1 MTSLSLGTYHEV
13 RERRHGHLFSVSL
26 YRSFN
31 LHIRSRW
38 LFDVDRWFHFALPAS
53 TAREAHDDIVQGME
67 EARAAWLQH
76 SPSVLLSHQPY
87 ELRDMLGRSDNRFH
101 MYRMKDDEVAKAL
114 YNEVKDGSLIFV
126 PERDEMRKCVQ
137 AIREQREK
145 ASRTASARAQ
155 QPADAD
161 MLSSLYGNSPRVPQN
176 AGTPSYSPRVGSL
189 GEAQPFEYS
198 EDIPTGG
205 EMQTAWLPSEGG
217 SPNQWVEN
225 TSGKKQWR
233 LYDGDGNA
241 AVDIDFGHDHGF
253 GVPHSHN
260 WENGVR
266 DKGNAFSLLP
276 W

>member
-1 MTSLSLGTYHEV
+1 MTSLSLGSFHEV
-13 RERRHGHLFSVSL
+13 RERRHGHFFSISL

-31 LHIRSRW
+31 LHIESNW

-53 TAREAHDDIVQGME
+53 VPRESHDDIVQGME
-67 EARAAWLQH
+67 EARAAWLRY
-76 SPSVLLSHQPY
+76 SPSMLLSHQSH
-87 ELRDMLGRSDNRFH
+87 ELRDMLGRSHNRFH

-114 YNEVKDGSLIFV
+114 YNEVKGGSLIFV
-126 PERDEMRKCVQ
+126 PERDEMRNCVQ

-145 ASRTASARAQ
+145 ASRAGPVREPQSN
-155 QPADAD
+155 DAG
-161 MLSSLYGNSPRVPQN
+161 MLRSLYGNSPRVPEN
-176 AGTPSYSPRVGSL
+176 AGTPSYSARAGLFSD
-189 GEAQPFEYS
+189 AQPFQYS
-198 EDIPTGG
+198 EDIPAG
-205 EMQTAWLPSEGG
+205 EDMQTAWLPSQGG
-217 SPNQWVEN
+217 PPNQWVEN
-225 TSGKKQWR
+225 ASGKKQWR

-260 WENGVR
+260 WSNGVR